1 MRRRSMRAMPTLA
14 VAVAVLLTACG
25 GPTTASPGDA
35 PLTGATQSDVTPTE
49 EGKGG
54 PGRTV
59 TLAFAGDLH
68 FEGHLAALLDH
79 PRGALGPITGT
90 LADADVTMAN
100 LESAIT
106 VRGTPEAKE
115 LEDPGNRYHFRTT
128 PAALEVLA
136 EAGVDVVTMANN
148 HGADYGPVGVEDT
161 LRAIRNGPIPVV
173 GIGRNRRAAFAPYR
187 VSVRGTSLAFF
198 GADASFREERAPSG
212 PPDRRR
218 PASPPPTPAATG
230 AAGRGARGQ
239 PQGRRRRGVPALGRR
254 APGLPHRPAAD
265 DRSRPGRGR
274 RRRHR
279 GQPCPR
285 AAGGR
290 TNGRCLCELRPRE
303 LLWYH
308 DHQPESGVLRLR
320 IVDGAGRQ

>member
-25 GPTTASPGDA
+25 GPTTASPADA

-187 VSVRGTSLAFF
+187 VSVRGTVPRLLRGGRILPGGSELRL
-198 GADASFREERAPSG
+198 GRRTDDARR
-212 PPDRRR
+212 RRR
-218 PASPPPTPAATG
+218 PRRPATG

-239 PQGRRRRGVPALGRR
+239 PQGRRRRGLPALGRR

-285 AAGGR
+285 AAGVR
-290 TNGRCLCELRPRE
+290 TGWAMPM
-303 LLWYH
+303 
-308 DHQPESGVLRLR
+308 
-320 IVDGAGRQ
+320 